1 MIKSLTLQGFKSYRQ
16 RQTIRFTP
24 GVNKISGRNASGKT
38 SILEAILFGLFGEV
52 PNVDKKDLVTLGG
65 GSLRVEVE
73 FRSPLTNQRAR
84 VIREGGLTREGVF
97 RSTLSYLEIEGED
110 KPYAREVDIQSKVR
124 DLLGLGKRAF
134 FNVVYCKQKEFVEII
149 NPPQKIRMDAILGL
163 TTPSE
168 IKEQLREVKAIL
180 LAKGRI
186 DEKPVFEERMKTA
199 RDRIIEGES
208 KLEDARRRQ
217 LELEKDVESL
227 KSQLSQVKDRRILF
241 ESLLDEFKA
250 LERASQSLEVKR
262 GILLKTEEELAESE
276 AEMGEPKGLINELE
290 DKLRRVGE
298 HESHLEK
305 AIEERSEERMVLDA
319 EASRLKHQIGEHSEL
334 EKSGLTICPKCGQKI
349 DYALLKEDLEVWRRQ
364 LEEKTRL
371 VQAVERSV
379 NELKTQR
386 ENAVKERS
394 RLERQLDLVKE
405 RMRRLEDLRRDIDA
419 MRREEYQLSK
429 RIQTKNMEI
438 IHKIEEALGTQMLET
453 EAQRLVERQHKATI
467 EEYSQLQRR
476 LGEAESQLREAKLR
490 IEEIEKILRD
500 QRRILEE
507 SETALSRIRE
517 YEAKINTV
525 VKMEEW
531 YTEYAQKLRDST
543 LRQLEWLTG
552 KYFEKLT
559 DQQIYAGFHI
569 DRESYSLE
577 VQPLG
582 VNSLMPAWRAGGGHE
597 SLFALSERLALLRV
611 MGFPNLL
618 ILDEPTD
625 AVDSENIPQLL
636 EYISKSSR
644 EIRQII
650 LVTHHGYG
658 EEEVAN
664 MIRVGRIDGES
675 KVTQE
680 LKSYV

>member
-1 MIKSLTLQGFKSYRQ
+1 MIESLTLQGFKSYRQ
-16 RQTIRFTP
+16 KQLIRFAP

-38 SILEAILFGLFGEV
+38 TILEAIIFGLFGEV

-73 FRSPLTNQRAR
+73 FRSPLTNQNAR
-84 VIREGGLTREGVF
+84 IIREGGLTKDGVF
-97 RSTLSYLEIEGED
+97 RTSLSYLEVEGEE
-110 KPYAREVDIQSKVR
+110 KPYTREVDIQSKVR

-134 FNVVYCKQKEFVEII
+134 FNVIYCKQKEFVEII

-163 TTPSE
+163 TTPVE
-168 IKEQLREVKAIL
+168 IKEQLKEVKSIL

-199 RDRIIEGES
+199 WERIVEGES
-208 KLEDARRRQ
+208 KLEEARRRQ
-217 LELEKDVESL
+217 VELKKNLESL
-227 KSQLSQVKDRRILF
+227 KSQLDQVKNRRVLF
-241 ESLLDEFKA
+241 ESLLEEFKT

-262 GILLKTEEELAESE
+262 GMLLKTEEELAESE
-276 AEMGEPKGLINELE
+276 AEMGEPKERINELE
-290 DKLRRVGE
+290 DKLKRIGE
-298 HESHLEK
+298 HEPQLEK
-305 AIEERSEERMVLDA
+305 AIEERSEERRVLDA
-319 EASRLKHQIGEHSEL
+319 EISRLQHQISEHSEL
-334 EKSGLTICPKCGQKI
+334 EKSGVTICPTCGQKV
-349 DYALLKEDLEVWRRQ
+349 DYALLKEDIEVRRRE
-364 LEEKTRL
+364 LKEKTRL
-371 VQAVERSV
+371 LQTIERRIS
-379 NELKTQR
+379 ELKMQR
-386 ENAVKERS
+386 ESVMKERS
-394 RLERQLDLVKE
+394 KLERQLDLLKE
-405 RMRRLEDLRRDIDA
+405 RMRRLESLRRDIEA

-429 RIQTKNMEI
+429 RIQIKNAEI
-438 IHKIEEALGTQMLET
+438 IRKVEEILEVQILEN
-453 EAQRLVERQHKATI
+453 EAQRLIEHQHKTAI
-467 EEYSQLQRR
+467 EEYSQLQRK
-476 LGEAESQLREAKLR
+476 LGEAESQLKETMLR
-490 IEEIEKILRD
+490 IDEIEKILKE
-500 QRRILEE
+500 QKRILEE

-517 YEAKINTV
+517 YEAKINTIT
-525 VKMEEW
+525 KMEEW
-531 YTEYAQKLRDST
+531 YTEYGIKLRDST

-559 DQQIYAGFHI
+559 DQQLYASFHI

-577 VQPLG
+577 VQPVG

-611 MGFPNLL
+611 MAFPNLL

-644 EIRQII
+644 EVHQII

-664 MIRVGRIDGES
+664 LIRVSRVDGES
-675 KVTQE
+675 RVTQE
-680 LKSYV
+680 LKSYG

>member
-1 MIKSLTLQGFKSYRQ
+1 MIESLTLQGFKSYRLK
-16 RQTIRFTP
+16 QTIRFTP

-38 SILEAILFGLFGEV
+38 TILEAILFGLFGEV
-52 PNVDKKDLVTLGG
+52 PNVDKKDLVTLGEG
-65 GSLRVEVE
+65 NLRVEVE

-97 RSTLSYLEIEGED
+97 RSTLSYLEVEGEE
-110 KPYAREVDIQSKVR
+110 KPYAREADIQSKIR

-163 TTPSE
+163 TTPVE
-168 IKEQLREVKAIL
+168 IKEQLRDVKAIL

-199 RDRIIEGES
+199 RERIIEGES
-208 KLEDARRRQ
+208 KLVEARRRQ
-217 LELEKDVESL
+217 SELEKGLESL
-227 KSQLSQVKDRRILF
+227 KSQLSQVKDRRMLF
-241 ESLLDEFKA
+241 ESLLEEFKA
-250 LERASQSLEVKR
+250 LDRARQSLEVKR
-262 GILLKTEEELAESE
+262 GILIKTEEELAESE
-276 AEMGEPKGLINELE
+276 AEIGEPRGLINELE

-298 HESHLEK
+298 RESQLEK
-305 AIEERSEERMVLDA
+305 AIEERSQERRMLDA
-319 EASRLKHQIGEHSEL
+319 EASRLRHQIGEHSEL
-334 EKSGLTICPKCGQKI
+334 ERSGLTICPKCGQKI
-349 DYALLKEDLEVWRRQ
+349 DYALLRGDLEAWERE
-364 LEEKTRL
+364 LDEKTRL
-371 VQAVERSV
+371 LQAIERSV
-379 NELKTQR
+379 SELKTQR
-386 ENAVKERS
+386 EDSAKERS

-405 RMRRLEDLRRDIDA
+405 RVRRLEGLRREIDA

-429 RIQTKNMEI
+429 RIQTKNIEI
-438 IHKIEEALGTQMLET
+438 IGKVEEALGGQILET
-453 EAQRLVERQHKATI
+453 EAQRIVERQHKAAM

-476 LGEAESQLREAKLR
+476 LGEAESQLMETRLR
-490 IEEIEKILRD
+490 IDEIEKTLRA
-500 QRRILEE
+500 QGRILEE
-507 SETALSRIRE
+507 SETALSRIGE

-525 VKMEEW
+525 AKMEEW
-531 YTEYAQKLRDST
+531 YTEYGLRLRDST

-577 VQPLG
+577 VQPIG
-582 VNSLMPAWRAGGGHE
+582 VNSLLPAWRAGGGHE

-611 MGFPNLL
+611 MGFPSLL

-636 EYISKSSR
+636 EYISKSGR

-658 EEEVAN
+658 EEDMAN

-675 KVTQE
+675 RVTQE
-680 LKSYV
+680 LKYYG

>member
-1 MIKSLTLQGFKSYRQ
+1 MIESLTLQGFKSYRLK
-16 RQTIRFTP
+16 QTIRFTP

-38 SILEAILFGLFGEV
+38 TILEAILFGLFGEV

-65 GSLRVEVE
+65 GNLRVEVE

-97 RSTLSYLEIEGED
+97 RSTLSYLEVEGEE
-110 KPYAREVDIQSKVR
+110 KPYAREADIQSKIR

-163 TTPSE
+163 TTPVE
-168 IKEQLREVKAIL
+168 IKEQLRDVKAIL

-199 RDRIIEGES
+199 RERIIEGES
-208 KLEDARRRQ
+208 KLVEARRRQ
-217 LELEKDVESL
+217 SELEKGLESL
-227 KSQLSQVKDRRILF
+227 KSQLSQVKDRRMLF
-241 ESLLDEFKA
+241 ESLLEEFKA
-250 LERASQSLEVKR
+250 LDRARQSLEVKR
-262 GILLKTEEELAESE
+262 GVLIKTEEELAESE
-276 AEMGEPKGLINELE
+276 AEIGEPRGLINELE

-298 HESHLEK
+298 RESQLEK
-305 AIEERSEERMVLDA
+305 AIEERSQERRMLDA
-319 EASRLKHQIGEHSEL
+319 EASRLRHQIGEHSEL
-334 EKSGLTICPKCGQKI
+334 ERSGLTICPKCGQKI
-349 DYALLKEDLEVWRRQ
+349 DYALLRGDLEAWERE
-364 LEEKTRL
+364 LDEKTRL
-371 VQAVERSV
+371 LQAIERSV
-379 NELKTQR
+379 SELKTQR
-386 ENAVKERS
+386 EDSAKERS

-405 RMRRLEDLRRDIDA
+405 RVRRLEGLRREIDA

-429 RIQTKNMEI
+429 RIQTKNIEI
-438 IHKIEEALGTQMLET
+438 IGKVEEALGGQILET
-453 EAQRLVERQHKATI
+453 EAQRIVERQHKAAM

-476 LGEAESQLREAKLR
+476 LGEAESQLMETRLR
-490 IEEIEKILRD
+490 IDEIEKTLRA
-500 QRRILEE
+500 QGRILEE
-507 SETALSRIRE
+507 SETALSRIGE

-525 VKMEEW
+525 AKMEEW
-531 YTEYAQKLRDST
+531 YTEYGLRLRDST

-577 VQPLG
+577 VQPIG
-582 VNSLMPAWRAGGGHE
+582 VNSLLPAWRAGGGHE

-611 MGFPNLL
+611 MGFPSLL

-636 EYISKSSR
+636 EYISKSGR

-658 EEEVAN
+658 EEDMAN

-675 KVTQE
+675 RVTQE
-680 LKSYV
+680 LKYYG